1 MITNNGGK
9 TRLFQVYRV
18 PVLRIGRI
26 ATTLR
31 TILYFIVHASFGSK
45 LGVEL
50 LSYLLSPFPLSYP
63 SLR

>member
-18 PVLRIGRI
+18 PVLRIGR

-63 SLR
+63 SIR